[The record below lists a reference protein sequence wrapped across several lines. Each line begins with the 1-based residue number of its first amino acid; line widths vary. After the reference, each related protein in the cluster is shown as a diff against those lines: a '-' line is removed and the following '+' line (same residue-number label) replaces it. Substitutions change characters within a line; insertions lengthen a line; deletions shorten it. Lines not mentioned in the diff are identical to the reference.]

1 MKEIKAFIKP
11 HKLSDVTL
19 ALHKLEGMTG
29 MSVSNAKGFGRL
41 TLRKADQ
48 VMDFFPYVRI
58 EIIGRHELLDR
69 IVEIIKKTAQT
80 GLRGDGRI
88 FVADVDQ
95 SIRIS
100 TGERE
105 NGLK

>member
-29 MSVSNAKGFGRL
+29 MSVSNVKGFGRL

-58 EIIGRHELLDR
+58 EIICRNELLDR

-88 FVADVDQ
+88 FVSDVDQ